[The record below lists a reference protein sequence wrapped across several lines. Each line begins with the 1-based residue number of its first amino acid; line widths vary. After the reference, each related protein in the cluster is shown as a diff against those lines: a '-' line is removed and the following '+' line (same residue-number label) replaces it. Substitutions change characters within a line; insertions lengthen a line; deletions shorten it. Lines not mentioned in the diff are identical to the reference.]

1 MRMIQSSARRSGAS
15 VLVLGV
21 LAAFTSGCG
30 IAPPTSP
37 ISLAS
42 DGRVVKPAATA
53 DTMTGT
59 WTTLASVWVN
69 KSEAKTVA
77 GGRYTIQFM
86 RGSLGQ
92 GAQVTIMERD
102 PSACD
107 VTVGPSGTSLSK
119 ASTLTI
125 DYAGSADEP
134 LASLFQIYRQN
145 ESTGNWDLVAGTNNM
160 LARKYSANVTKLGRY
175 MLSTQPPGKAGW

>member
-1 MRMIQSSARRSGAS
+1 MRKIQSSARRSGAS

-42 DGRVVKPAATA
+42 DARVVKPAATA

-92 GAQVTIMERD
+92 GAQVTIAQHD
-102 PSACD
+102 PSVCD
-107 VTVGPSGTSLSK
+107 VIVGPSGMKLSK
-119 ASTLTI
+119 AATLTI
-125 DYAGSADEP
+125 NYAGSAQDVLGPTLQLYHLNDTSNLWE
-134 LASLFQIYRQN
+134 
-145 ESTGNWDLVAGTNNM
+145 LVPGTNDI
-160 LARKYSANVTKLGRY
+160 AGHKFSANVTVLGGY
-175 MLSTQPPGKAGW
+175 TLSSLPPGKAGW

>member
-37 ISLAS
+37 VSLES
-42 DGRVVKPAATA
+42 SGRVVKPAASA

-69 KSEAKTVA
+69 KGEVKTVS
-77 GGRYTIQFM
+77 GGRYTIQFV
-86 RGSLGQ
+86 RGALSQ
-92 GAQVTIMERD
+92 GAQVTIAEQD
-102 PSACD
+102 PSACG
-107 VTVGPSGTSLSK
+107 VMIGPSGTKLSK

-125 DYAGSADEP
+125 SYAGSTQDLAGPALQLYHLNDATNMWEP
-134 LASLFQIYRQN
+134 
-145 ESTGNWDLVAGTNNM
+145 VAATNDI
-160 LARKYSANVTKLGRY
+160 LGHKVTANVTALGGY
-175 MLSTQPPGKAGW
+175 TLSALPPGKAGW

>member
-1 MRMIQSSARRSGAS
+1 MRVFESSARRSGAS
-15 VLVLGV
+15 VLVLGA

-30 IAPPTSP
+30 MAPPTSP
-37 ISLAS
+37 VSLNDGTALKPSAS
-42 DGRVVKPAATA
+42 ASTLTA
-53 DTMTGT
+53 T

-69 KSEAKTVA
+69 KGEAKTVT
-77 GGRYTIQFM
+77 GGRYTIAFV

-145 ESTGNWDLVAGTNNM
+145 ESTGNWDPVAGTNNM